1 MKVVLKGVRLAFP
14 DLWEAKEYQKGD
26 GKPRFSATSLV
37 EPGSIND
44 KNIRAAINEA
54 ASESF
59 GAKAAAI
66 VKGMLNNSNKFC
78 YLDGNTKEYDGFADM
93 MYLSSHRGEKQG
105 APLVIDANKAP
116 LTATSGKPYAG
127 CYVNATVDIYAQK
140 GENQGIR
147 ASLLGV
153 QFFKDGDAFAG
164 SRANP
169 DDFEDLSEGA
179 DADDFASEIL

>member
-14 DLWEAKEYQKGD
+14 DLWEPKKFQGSDNARY
-26 GKPRFSATSLV
+26 SATFLV
-37 EPGSIND
+37 DPGSTND
-44 KNIRAAINEA
+44 KAIRDAIKSVATEA
-54 ASESF
+54 YGKKTDATLKSYE
-59 GAKAAAI
+59 G
-66 VKGMLNNSNKFC
+66 NSNKFC
-78 YLDGNTKEYDGFADM
+78 YLDGNAKEYDGFADM

-105 APLVIDANKAP
+105 QPLVIDANKQP
-116 LTATSGKPYAG
+116 LSANSGRPYAG
-127 CYVNATVDIYAQK
+127 CYVNATADIYVQ
-140 GENQGIR
+140 GGQFPGIR

-179 DADDFASEIL
+179 DSEDFASSVL

>member
-14 DLWEAKEYQKGD
+14 DLWEPKIFEGSQNARY
-26 GKPRFSATSLV
+26 SATFLV
-37 EPGSIND
+37 EPGSTND
-44 KNIRAAINEA
+44 KAIRDAIKTEANAAY
-54 ASESF
+54 
-59 GAKAAAI
+59 GAKTAA
-66 VKGMLNNSNKFC
+66 VLKSYEGNSQKFC
-78 YLDGNTKEYDGFADM
+78 YLDGNAKEYDGFADM

-105 APLVIDANKAP
+105 QPLVIDANKAP
-116 LTATSGKPYAG
+116 LTANSGKPYAG
-127 CYVNATVDIYAQK
+127 CYVNATADIYV
-140 GENQGIR
+140 QGGKYPGVR

-179 DADDFASEIL
+179 DADDFASIV